1 MRKKVFPWLQTGTSL
16 AVGFFALA
24 FLLYILAFYGYLDP
38 ESKGGLFIFDI
49 LPVAAAC
56 FSIAAVV
63 ILLRNFGPGDPPR
76 LIWRLILASL
86 TLDLAAE
93 FTWFAYEA
101 LAGVEVPY
109 PSLADAFWLSAYL
122 PFIAALVLVLRS
134 HRRLGLPFRKGLS
147 AATLVLLVAILV
159 AVNLWLIA
167 PVFIDVDATLAD
179 KVLGPAY
186 VYLDFAVLAL
196 ALLVAATYYGG
207 THGTQWS
214 LISSAF
220 LLFAAGDIL
229 FNYIS
234 WQGYYATGN
243 QIDLLWLAGY
253 LIMGVAALNQR
264 EILLR
269 EKKRF
274 NV

>member
-1 MRKKVFPWLQTGTSL
+1 MRKKAFPWLQAGISL

-38 ESKGGLFIFDI
+38 ESRGSLFIFDI
-49 LPVAAAC
+49 LPVAAAS
-56 FSIAAVV
+56 FSIASVA

-76 LIWRLILASL
+76 LIWRFILAAL

-109 PSLADAFWLSAYL
+109 PSLADALWLAAYL
-122 PFIAALVLVLRS
+122 PFIAALVLVLKG
-134 HRRLGLPFRKGLS
+134 HRRLGLPLRKGLS

-159 AVNLWLIA
+159 AVSLGVTVPIFTDAN
-167 PVFIDVDATLAD
+167 ATLVD

-207 THGTQWS
+207 RHGAQW
-214 LISSAF
+214 LLLSSTF

-229 FNYIS
+229 FNYLT
-234 WQGYYATGN
+234 WQGHYATGN
-243 QIDLLWLAGY
+243 PIDLLWLAGY

-269 EKKRF
+269 EKEEF
-274 NV
+274 PT